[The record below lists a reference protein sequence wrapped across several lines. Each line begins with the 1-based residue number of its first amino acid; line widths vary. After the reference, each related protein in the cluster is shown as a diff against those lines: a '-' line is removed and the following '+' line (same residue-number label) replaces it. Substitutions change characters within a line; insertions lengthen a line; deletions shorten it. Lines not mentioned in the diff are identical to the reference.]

1 MTTFLLIN
9 QRSGGPGDT
18 RSLPRMTGTKLSLK
32 TQSPTSCSSANS
44 SADESSTGGP
54 YNTYKRLVSKRSNL
68 SSRGGGN
75 RPLSP
80 NTVATPQ
87 TEESGNESLSLQL
100 QKLGKY
106 LEKRQQSLSDVDN
119 KDDEVIF
126 DPQMDEHLVN
136 IRKALANAKSSQ

>member
-1 MTTFLLIN
+1 
-9 QRSGGPGDT
+9 
-18 RSLPRMTGTKLSLK
+18 MTGTKLSLK

-68 SSRGGGN
+68 PSRGGS

-80 NTVATPQ
+80 NTVTTPQ

-106 LEKRQQSLSDVDN
+106 LEKTRQQSLSDVDN

-136 IRKALANAKSSQ
+136 IRKALAKSKSPQ

>member
-1 MTTFLLIN
+1 M
-9 QRSGGPGDT
+9 P
-18 RSLPRMTGTKLSLK
+18 
-32 TQSPTSCSSANS
+32 
-44 SADESSTGGP
+44 
-54 YNTYKRLVSKRSNL
+54 
-68 SSRGGGN
+68 SRGGGS

-80 NTVATPQ
+80 NTVTTQQ

-106 LEKRQQSLSDVDN
+106 LETRATRQQSLSDVDN

-136 IRKALANAKSSQ
+136 IRKALAKRL